1 MNLTYLFKKSWRC
14 IVMQHRSCDLVSER
28 ACTILLIN
36 AFQWFPLKIIC
47 VTKCHCASNV
57 TCLWK
62 EVTTWTS
69 QDVSH
74 IRPQKQR
81 KQLILIILKKKIVS
95 SFSRIWYKNDF
106 FFFAEWWIFEALL
119 VLITHRLF
127 TLLFFTLLTG
137 DTLHSY
143 HTKTKAENLPIASMT
158 PSCFTRMRYESN

>member
-1 MNLTYLFKKSWRC
+1 MYCSGYNLETMNSPPFLLTLFGKPKILLDDFMNLTYLFKKSWRC

-62 EVTTWTS
+62 EVTTWSS

-74 IRPQKQR
+74 IRPQKQG
-81 KQLILIILKKKIVS
+81 KQRILIILKKKIVS

-106 FFFAEWWIFEALL
+106 FFFFFLL
-119 VLITHRLF
+119 NDGFLKHYWF
-127 TLLFFTLLTG
+127 
-137 DTLHSY
+137 
-143 HTKTKAENLPIASMT
+143 
-158 PSCFTRMRYESN
+158 